1 MMRARCCLMRLSND
15 RENLYAYP
23 TQESVISFNSGHQTT
38 VNEDQVEQ
46 AGQSILSLLDKAAG
60 IAEANR
66 RRATDVEQK
75 PPISCA
81 PPVSALPT
89 WRPRSL
95 LNNSGQIALSSG
107 SILST
112 PRLKSASCGRMVT
125 VPERTVDNCE

>member
-1 MMRARCCLMRLSND
+1 MR
-15 RENLYAYP
+15 
-23 TQESVISFNSGHQTT
+23 TQHTETVISFNSGHQTT

-60 IAEANR
+60 IAEDNR

-75 PPISCA
+75 LTISCA

-89 WRPRSL
+89 CRPRSL

-112 PRLKSASCGRMVT
+112 PRLKSASCGRMVI
-125 VPERTVDNCE
+125 VPERTVDNCG